1 MKHLMT
7 FKRRKS
13 LLGKKRA
20 IDEARRADASQ
31 DIMNKLYKMLIA
43 EIESHEQ
50 LDMFIYYTA
59 WCLFGI
65 CRQGKR

>member
-20 IDEARRADASQ
+20 IDEARRANASQ

-43 EIESHEQ
+43 EIESHE
-50 LDMFIYYTA
+50 
-59 WCLFGI
+59 
-65 CRQGKR
+65 